1 MYMIQLAHQRKTM
14 ATYLC
19 LFLLFQVSIL
29 ETFSKF
35 SKLIEENFDEQ
46 ELTVIG
52 CSNMEVLAV
61 TLSSLSIAK

>member
-1 MYMIQLAHQRKTM
+1 MIQLAHQRKTM
-14 ATYLC
+14 VTNLF